1 MIFFPMAEGV
11 EDVEDA
17 LMEYK
22 QQETLSKGDF
32 ESLVAALEFSNP
44 SWKRKMN
51 WARAVLR
58 GWAISHQTRHTVP
71 MSRLLCCLMAIFMVG
86 AGAERLAIAMLVQRE
101 LGLRPSEVLAL
112 EAKDISLPEH
122 RQDRAGERA
131 VIALGVRAGTKAK
144 RAQAVVLRDAVLV
157 GLLRD
162 LFAIARRDENCGR
175 VVLDPPK
182 ADL

>member
-1 MIFFPMAEGV
+1 MDKHQLAAIADSTLKRYRQVVVAFHCFLMLFFPMAEGV

-22 QQETLSKGDF
+22 QRETLSKGDF

-86 AGAERLAIAMLVQRE
+86 AGA
-101 LGLRPSEVLAL
+101 
-112 EAKDISLPEH
+112 
-122 RQDRAGERA
+122 
-131 VIALGVRAGTKAK
+131 
-144 RAQAVVLRDAVLV
+144 
-157 GLLRD
+157 
-162 LFAIARRDENCGR
+162 
-175 VVLDPPK
+175 
-182 ADL
+182 